1 MHDSIYAVN
10 VNGATVRLIVL
21 DTNVVVSALLSGGGA
36 SREVLR
42 RCIQGIYRPLLGA
55 ALFAEYESV
64 MAREALF
71 RGCALS
77 ASEREAVFDALLGAC
92 RWTQVYYL
100 WRPNLPDESDNHI
113 IELAV
118 AGGAE
123 AVVTGNV
130 KDFRKGGLRFPRL
143 AVLTPRQLIEE

>member
-1 MHDSIYAVN
+1 M
-10 VNGATVRLIVL
+10 RLIVL
-21 DTNVVVSALLSGGGA
+21 DTNVLVSALLGGGGA

-42 RCIQGIYRPLLGA
+42 RCIQGVYQPLLGA

-71 RGCALS
+71 RDCVLA
-77 ASEREAVFDALLGAC
+77 ARERETVFDALLKEC

-113 IELAV
+113 LELAV

-123 AVVTGNV
+123 TLVTKNV
-130 KDFRKGGLRFPRL
+130 KDFRKGELRFSGL
-143 AVLTPRQLIEE
+143 AVLTPGQLIEE

>member
-1 MHDSIYAVN
+1 M
-10 VNGATVRLIVL
+10 RLIVL
-21 DTNVVVSALLSGGGA
+21 DTNVLVAALLGGGGA

-42 RCIQGIYRPLLGA
+42 RCIEGDYRPLLGA

-71 RGCALS
+71 RSCVLGAR
-77 ASEREAVFDALLGAC
+77 ERATVFDALLGAC

-100 WRPNLPDESDNHI
+100 WRPNLPDEADNHL

-123 AVVTGNV
+123 AVVTKNV
-130 KDFRKGGLRFPRL
+130 KDFSRGELRFARL
-143 AVLTPRQLIEE
+143 AILTPGQLIEE

>member
-1 MHDSIYAVN
+1 M
-10 VNGATVRLIVL
+10 RLIVL
-21 DTNVVVSALLSGGGA
+21 DTKVLISALLSGGGA

-42 RCIQGIYRPLLGA
+42 RCIQGIYRPLVGA

-64 MAREALF
+64 MARETLF
-71 RGCALS
+71 RGCALT
-77 ASEREAVFDALLGAC
+77 ALQREVVFDAFLGTC

-113 IELAV
+113 IELAI

-123 AVVTGNV
+123 VIVTANV
-130 KDFRKGGLRFPRL
+130 KDLKKGELRFPRL

>member
-1 MHDSIYAVN
+1 M
-10 VNGATVRLIVL
+10 RLIVL
-21 DTNVVVSALLSGGGA
+21 DTNVLVAALLGGGGA

-42 RCIQGIYRPLLGA
+42 RCIEGAYRPLLGA

-71 RGCALS
+71 RNCVLGAR
-77 ASEREAVFDALLGAC
+77 ERATVFDALLGAC

-100 WRPNLPDESDNHI
+100 WRPNLPDEADNHL

-123 AVVTGNV
+123 AVVTKNV
-130 KDFRKGGLRFPRL
+130 KDFSRGELRFARL
-143 AVLTPRQLIEE
+143 AILTPGQLIEG

>member
-1 MHDSIYAVN
+1 M
-10 VNGATVRLIVL
+10 RLIVL
-21 DTNVVVSALLSGGGA
+21 DTNVLVAALLGGGGA

-42 RCIQGIYRPLLGA
+42 RCIEGAYRPLLGA
-55 ALFAEYESV
+55 ALFAGYESV

-71 RGCALS
+71 RHCLLGAR
-77 ASEREAVFDALLGAC
+77 ERATVFDALLGAC

-100 WRPNLPDESDNHI
+100 WRPNLPDEADNHL

-123 AVVTGNV
+123 AVVTKNV
-130 KDFRKGGLRFPRL
+130 KDFSRGELRFARL
-143 AVLTPRQLIEE
+143 AIRTPGQLIEG